1 MPSVVLLNQLGQ
13 KVSDLNLSEAVFAV
27 KDHQQAI
34 YDTVIA
40 ELAAM
45 RQGTQKAKTRSEVS
59 GGGRKP
65 WRQKG
70 TGRAR
75 QGSIRAAQWRGGG
88 IVFAPTPRSYK
99 VKVNKKVVR
108 LAMRCA
114 LSSKVR
120 EEQFIALNEIV
131 LESCKTKGLV
141 EVLNNIKAEGKIL
154 LVTTSQFLEETD
166 LGENVAKAGRNIPNL
181 LMIPANRVSVYQMMN
196 ATCVVMTQD
205 AVSYFEEVLK

>member
-1 MPSVVLLNQLGQ
+1 MPSIVLLNQLGQ
-13 KVSDLNLSEAVFAV
+13 KVSDLTLSENVFNV

-34 YDTVIA
+34 FDTVVA

-45 RQGTQKAKTRSEVS
+45 RQGTQKAKTRSEVR

-88 IVFAPTPRSYK
+88 IVFAPTPRTYDL
-99 VKVNKKVVR
+99 KVNKKVVR

-120 EEQFIALNEIV
+120 EESFIALNELV
-131 LESCKTKGLV
+131 LENFKTKGLV
-141 EVLNNIKAEGKIL
+141 NVLANVKASGKV
-154 LVTTSQFLEETD
+154 LVVTKEPND
-166 LGENVAKAGRNIPNL
+166 LAAIAGRNI
-181 LMIPANRVSVYQMMN
+181 ANVLVETASHVSVYQMMN

-205 AVSYFEEVLK
+205 AIAYYEEVLK